1 MMTSFTCYW
10 LTRGRPHCLA
20 RWLSSSFSPLAGRA
34 VSPVLLVAGLEHVMR
49 QQPYPIEPR
58 PARLHRP
65 ACTPVLT
72 PTLGASRHLRY
83 TTAPKKTIWGLG
95 NPVEGQQLGHDDL
108 SHAPHLRLVSMPLV
122 D

>member
-1 MMTSFTCYW
+1 MTSFTGYW
-10 LTRGRPHCLA
+10 LTRGRPHCLG

-49 QQPYPIEPR
+49 QQPYSIEPAPHGFTGR
-58 PARLHRP
+58 RALQCSPRHLARLGIS
-65 ACTPVLT
+65 ATQ
-72 PTLGASRHLRY
+72 
-83 TTAPKKTIWGLG
+83 APKKTIWGLG
-95 NPVEGQQLGHDDL
+95 NPIEGQQLGHDDL